1 MHKSDPALIYNTF
14 TGTQDKKFKNEILSN
29 GASQR
34 MLHRASLAAN
44 KPLYSIAKTFL
55 YGFTFFLVSSTLQP
69 NTIENPAKA
78 INSNGMLP

>member
-14 TGTQDKKFKNEILSN
+14 TGTQDKKFKNEILPN

-34 MLHRASLAAN
+34 MIHQASPPVKKLIH
-44 KPLYSIAKTFL
+44 SIAKTFL